1 LEHSYSNATEKAHTP
16 KFVKEGLMKATV
28 EIDAGI
34 CGFKTQA
41 KVASEDSQNVSF
53 EVETTCEKISKLGEL
68 LKARG
73 PVDAYQEI
81 SPSSQNVVLSAIR
94 ETLTGCCA
102 GCAVPVGLFK
112 AMQVAAGLALPKDI
126 SIRLAKE

>member
-1 LEHSYSNATEKAHTP
+1 
-16 KFVKEGLMKATV
+16 MKATV

-81 SPSSQNVVLSAIR
+81 SPSSQSVVMSAIR